1 MPLTQ
6 YFMGLFYL
14 TKVAWDVFKSTQL
27 ESSLATEAKASLQM
41 SSYVQARLS
50 ARWPTC
56 LTFSSDLDRKVA
68 HHGHRP
74 GKSEKVLTHDLKR
87 RKPLVISLYHKL
99 TNSNMEQVG
108 SKKKQQEMII

>member
-50 ARWPTC
+50 AR
-56 LTFSSDLDRKVA
+56 
-68 HHGHRP
+68 
-74 GKSEKVLTHDLKR
+74 
-87 RKPLVISLYHKL
+87 
-99 TNSNMEQVG
+99 
-108 SKKKQQEMII
+108 